1 VNILAADEICP
12 QPQTSEHLA
21 AIEIMKLQS
30 IIILQNKIDRIEQV
44 AAENQHE
51 QIINFIQSEI
61 LFIC

>member
-30 IIILQNKIDRIEQV
+30 VIILQNKIDRIEQV